1 MQVLGIALD
10 MMRNKLPARTEV
22 LSVFNVLIFVVF
34 GWSIRGFLFEI
45 PSFLLYLSLGDIA
58 AVVFYM
64 MAFAFFECV
73 LLIGGLVL
81 VSMILPSN
89 WFKTGFAYKGFLVIL
104 VATTGFILFQGYYK
118 VGFFQNLINND
129 YSPFRP
135 LLIGVVIGLMALA
148 GLFWLFH
155 NRPRLQKYLSN
166 FIAQFGVFSYIYV
179 PLGVIGILVIFVRN
193 IF

>member
-1 MQVLGIALD
+1 MQAFRIVLDVL
-10 MMRNKLPARTEV
+10 RRKLPVRAEV
-22 LSVFNVLIFVVF
+22 FSVFNVLIFVVF

-45 PSFLLYLSLGDIA
+45 PSFLLYLNLGDMT

-64 MAFAFFECV
+64 MAFAFLECI
-73 LLIGGLVL
+73 LLTGGLVL
-81 VSMILPSN
+81 VSLILPVN
-89 WFKTGFAYKGFLVIL
+89 WFKIGFAYKGFLIIL

-135 LLIGVVIGLMALA
+135 ALIGMVIGFVVLV

-155 NRPRLQKYLSN
+155 NRPRLQKYLST
-166 FIAQFGVFSYIYV
+166 FIEQFSVFSYIYV
-179 PLGVIGILVIFVRN
+179 PLGVIGILVVFVRN

>member
-1 MQVLGIALD
+1 MQAFRITLD
-10 MMRNKLPARTEV
+10 MLRRKLPGRAEV

-34 GWSIRGFLFEI
+34 GWSIRGFLYEI
-45 PSFLLYLSLGDIA
+45 PSFLLYLNLGDMT

-64 MAFAFFECV
+64 MAFAFLECV
-73 LLIGGLVL
+73 LLTAGLVL
-81 VSMILPSN
+81 VSLILPST
-89 WFKTGFAYKGFLVIL
+89 WLRTGFAYKGFLIIL

-135 LLIGVVIGLMALA
+135 VLIGMVLGLVLLA

-155 NRPRLQKYLSN
+155 NRPRLQKYLSA
-166 FIAQFGVFSYIYV
+166 FIDQFSVFSYIYV
-179 PLGVIGILVIFVRN
+179 PLGVIGILVVFVRN

>member
-1 MQVLGIALD
+1 MQVLGMALKV
-10 MMRNKLPARTEV
+10 MRKKLPMRAEV

-45 PSFLLYLSLGDIA
+45 PSFLLYLSLGDIT

-73 LLIGGLVL
+73 LLTGGLVI

-89 WFKTGFAYKGFLVIL
+89 WFKTGFGYKGFLIIL
-104 VATTGFILFQGYYK
+104 VATTCFILFQGYYK
-118 VGFFQNLINND
+118 VGFFQNFLNND
-129 YSPFRP
+129 YSPLRP
-135 LLIGVVIGLMALA
+135 VLIGMGSGLVVLG

-155 NRPRLQKYLSN
+155 NRPRLQKYLST
-166 FIAQFGVFSYIYV
+166 FIEQFSVFSYIYV
-179 PLGVIGILVIFVRN
+179 PLGVIGILVVFVRN

>member
-1 MQVLGIALD
+1 MQAFRIVLDVL
-10 MMRNKLPARTEV
+10 RRKLPVRAEV
-22 LSVFNVLIFVVF
+22 FSVFNVLIFVVF

-45 PSFLLYLSLGDIA
+45 PSFLLYLYLGDMT

-64 MAFAFFECV
+64 MAFAFLECI
-73 LLIGGLVL
+73 LLTGGLVL
-81 VSMILPSN
+81 VSLILPVN
-89 WFKTGFAYKGFLVIL
+89 WFKIGFAYKGFLIIL

-135 LLIGVVIGLMALA
+135 ALIGMVIGFVVLV

-155 NRPRLQKYLSN
+155 NRPRLQKYLST
-166 FIAQFGVFSYIYV
+166 FIEQFSVFSYIYV
-179 PLGVIGILVIFVRN
+179 PLGVIGILVVFVRN

>member
-1 MQVLGIALD
+1 MQAFRITLD
-10 MMRNKLPARTEV
+10 MLRRKLPGRAEA

-45 PSFLLYLSLGDIA
+45 PSFLLYLNLGDIT

-64 MAFAFFECV
+64 MAFAFLECV
-73 LLIGGLVL
+73 LLTGGLVL
-81 VSMILPSN
+81 VSLILPSS
-89 WFKTGFAYKGFLVIL
+89 WLKTGFAYKSFLIIL

-118 VGFFQNLINND
+118 VGFFQNLLNND

-135 LLIGVVIGLMALA
+135 VLIGMCIGFMVLA

-155 NRPRLQKYLSN
+155 NRPRLQKYLST
-166 FIAQFGVFSYIYV
+166 FIEQFSVFSFIYV
-179 PLGVIGILVIFVRN
+179 PLGVIGILVVFVRN
-193 IF
+193 VF

>member
-1 MQVLGIALD
+1 MQAFRITLD
-10 MMRNKLPARTEV
+10 MLRRKLPGRAEV

-34 GWSIRGFLFEI
+34 GWSIRGFLYEI
-45 PSFLLYLSLGDIA
+45 PSFLLYLNLGDMT

-64 MAFAFFECV
+64 MAFAFLECV
-73 LLIGGLVL
+73 LLTAGLVL
-81 VSMILPSN
+81 VSLILPST
-89 WFKTGFAYKGFLVIL
+89 WLRTGFAYKGFLIIL

-135 LLIGVVIGLMALA
+135 VLIGTVLGFVLLV

-155 NRPRLQKYLSN
+155 NRPRLQKYLSG
-166 FIAQFGVFSYIYV
+166 FIDQFSVFSYIYV
-179 PLGVIGILVIFVRN
+179 PLGVIGILVVFVRN

>member
-1 MQVLGIALD
+1 MQVFGIALGV
-10 MMRNKLPARTEV
+10 MRKKVPVRAEV

-45 PSFLLYLSLGDIA
+45 PSFLLYLSLGDMA

-64 MAFAFFECV
+64 MAFAFLECI
-73 LLIGGLVL
+73 LLTGGLVL

-89 WFKTGFAYKGFLVIL
+89 WFKTGFAYKGFLIIL

-135 LLIGVVIGLMALA
+135 VLIGVVIGLIALA

-166 FIAQFGVFSYIYV
+166 FIEQFSVFSYIYV
-179 PLGVIGILVIFVRN
+179 PLGVIGILVVFVRN
-193 IF
+193 VF

>member
-1 MQVLGIALD
+1 MQAFRIALD
-10 MMRNKLPARTEV
+10 VLRRKLPVRAEA

-45 PSFLLYLSLGDIA
+45 PSFLLYLSLGDIS

-73 LLIGGLVL
+73 LLTGGLVI

-89 WFKTGFAYKGFLVIL
+89 WFRTGFAYKGFLIIL
-104 VATTGFILFQGYYK
+104 VATTCFILFQGYYK
-118 VGFFQNLINND
+118 VGFFQNIINND
-129 YSPFRP
+129 YSHIQPMVIGVIVG
-135 LLIGVVIGLMALA
+135 LMGLIG
-148 GLFWLFH
+148 LFAIFH
-155 NRPRLQKYLSN
+155 NKPRLQNYLSK
-166 FIAQFGVFSYIYV
+166 FIEQFSIFAYIYV
-179 PLGVIGILVIFVRN
+179 PLGVIGILVVFVRN